1 MKDKTIRF
9 LELIG
14 FTWFVPV
21 VKLVSGESP
30 KHQLQQLAKM
40 VGVPLFAIVVFL
52 FCWHI
57 GAAKI
62 ITSLGQVPGPTQVW
76 EQSGVLLDEH
86 HQEHEREAA
95 FYERQEKRNADKL
108 AKDPEAEVTIRP
120 YTGKATFIDQI
131 FTSLFTVFVG
141 FLLATLIAVPV
152 GVIAGLSDT
161 IYSALNPLIQIFKP
175 VSPLAWLPIVTMV
188 VSALYVS
195 DNPMFEKSFVT
206 SAITVTLCSLWPTL
220 INTAVGVSS
229 IDKDLINVA
238 KVLRLNYIT
247 TVWKVVIPA
256 SIPMIFTGLRISLGI
271 GWMVLIAAEMLA
283 QNPGLG
289 KFVWDEFQ
297 NGSSSSLSRIMVAV
311 LTIGIIGFI
320 LDRFI
325 LSFQKFFSYD
335 KNAVIR

>member
-1 MKDKTIRF
+1 LTEADF
-9 LELIG
+9 
-14 FTWFVPV
+14 
-21 VKLVSGESP
+21 SP
-30 KHQLQQLAKM
+30 
-40 VGVPLFAIVVFL
+40 
-52 FCWHI
+52 
-57 GAAKI
+57 
-62 ITSLGQVPGPTQVW
+62 
-76 EQSGVLLDEH
+76 
-86 HQEHEREAA
+86 
-95 FYERQEKRNADKL
+95 
-108 AKDPEAEVTIRP
+108 RP
-120 YTGKATFIDQI
+120 YTGKETFFDQI
-131 FTSLFTVFVG
+131 VTSLFTVFVG
-141 FLLATLIAVPV
+141 FALATLIAVPIGIV
-152 GVIAGLSDT
+152 AGLSDS

-195 DNPMFEKSFVT
+195 EDPMFQKSFVT
-206 SAITVTLCSLWPTL
+206 SAITVMLCSLWPTL

-229 IDKDLINVA
+229 IDRDLINVGR
-238 KVLRLNYIT
+238 VLRLNYIT
-247 TVWKVVIPA
+247 TVYKIVIPA

-320 LDRFI
+320 LDRI
-325 LSFQKFFSYD
+325 TLTLQKFFSYD